1 MPMLMAL
8 FLLWNRNLH
17 APELPY
23 GPIRLTLLD
32 IVVITG
38 LKPLGKTYAL
48 GLFKDQI
55 KRNEIDIDFNV
66 NSYGSFI
73 EKKVKDTE
81 ESTTSKPSKTNV
93 LKGLDDSNEDAPIS
107 SSFKTTFVTTTKQ
120 KSHKP
125 ANVAT
130 YAKLL
135 PLAYLA
141 TTNTSN
147 ASATT
152 TIAPT
157 GTAALLCQ
165 LDRGSKD
172 PSSKAHHIGF
182 SA

>member
-1 MPMLMAL
+1 MLMAL

-81 ESTTSKPSKTNV
+81 EVSNAKHITFLMYWVSWHIICTCSLQIAMYNYNLAQTLHFGEDICLGKFLLASVYKVMKEVVEIMDTPSKM
-93 LKGLDDSNEDAPIS
+93 KPI
-107 SSFKTTFVTTTKQ
+107 VR
-120 KSHKP
+120 
-125 ANVAT
+125 
-130 YAKLL
+130 
-135 PLAYLA
+135 PL
-141 TTNTSN
+141 
-147 ASATT
+147 
-152 TIAPT
+152 
-157 GTAALLCQ
+157 
-165 LDRGSKD
+165 
-172 PSSKAHHIGF
+172 
-182 SA
+182 